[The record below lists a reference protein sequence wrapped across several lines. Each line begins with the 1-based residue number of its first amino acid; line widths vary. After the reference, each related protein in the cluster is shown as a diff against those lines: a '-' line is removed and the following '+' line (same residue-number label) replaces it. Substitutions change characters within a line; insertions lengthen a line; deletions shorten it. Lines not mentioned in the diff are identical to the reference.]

1 MALCLALCS
10 CQTPPSKPAPVVLHE
25 RVIEQGKISVSTME
39 ESQSRPMEITI
50 AILPFRYNGTD
61 KSWNATGLTLSDLI
75 AAQLAPKPG
84 FKLVER
90 ERLKE
95 LFDEMALGDVGPVD
109 PATAA
114 KIGKLAGANVIA
126 FGSFG
131 LLGQEIVLTVRLV
144 KVDTGELIGGVSDH
158 GASTGTLRPMAESA
172 AARIAEALRPAA
184 LTRRP

>member
-1 MALCLALCS
+1 MALCLALCA
-10 CQTPPSKPAPVVLHE
+10 CRTPPSKPVPVVLHE
-25 RVIEQGKISVSTME
+25 KVVEQGKISVTTIE
-39 ESQSRPMEITI
+39 ESQARPMEITI
-50 AILPFRYNGTD
+50 AVLPFRYNGSD

-75 AAQLAPKPG
+75 SAQLAPRQG
-84 FKLVER
+84 FRVVER
-90 ERLKE
+90 ERLNE

-131 LLGQEIVLTVRLV
+131 LLGQDIVLTVRLV

-172 AARIAEALRPAA
+172 ATRIAEALRPAGI
-184 LTRRP
+184 TRRP